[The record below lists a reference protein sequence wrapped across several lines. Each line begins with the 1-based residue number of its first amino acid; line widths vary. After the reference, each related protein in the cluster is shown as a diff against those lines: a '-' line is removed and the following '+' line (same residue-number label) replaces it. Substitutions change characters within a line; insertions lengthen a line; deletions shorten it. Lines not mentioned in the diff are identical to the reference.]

1 MGLIAA
7 RPEDPEEWAG
17 IPSEPRDV
25 EGGVDR
31 LIDPPL
37 STPDAFGLLGA
48 GSIESIVIPVAPP
61 LELPREGDSALGDD
75 EPPPPGAG
83 AAEANTRGR

>member
-25 EGGVDR
+25 QTGIDR
-31 LIDPPL
+31 LA
-37 STPDAFGLLGA
+37 DAPSAGADALGLLGA
-48 GSIESIVIPVAPP
+48 GTIESIVIPVA
-61 LELPREGDSALGDD
+61 LPVHVADQEPG
-75 EPPPPGAG
+75 EPP
-83 AAEANTRGR
+83 TRD